1 MVISIFRYCS
11 PILIDSEVKMLDKLQ
26 TLLMK
31 CTRPILGIS
40 SFKMSTLQIMAELRI
55 LTVHQLVMKE
65 SIQFIHKVLI
75 NKSPGVIFNL
85 FSQSNCKMDNI
96 REVRKF
102 RVKVSHKSNK
112 VTNSLFY
119 RALYLFNCLET
130 EVRTYKVKKLS
141 KYLQDNLKYI
151 FPHNKIPKFQ

>member
-1 MVISIFRYCS
+1 M
-11 PILIDSEVKMLDKLQ
+11 DKLQ
-26 TLLMK
+26 KLLMK
-31 CTRPILGIS
+31 CTQLILGIK
-40 SFKMSTLQIMAELRI
+40 SFKMSTLQIMAELKI

-65 SIQFIHKVLI
+65 SIQFIHKILM

-85 FSQSNCKMDNI
+85 FSQSNCKMDDI

-102 RVKVSHKSNK
+102 RVRESHKSNK
-112 VTNSLFY
+112 VTNSLYY
-119 RALYLFNCLET
+119 RALYLFNCLEI
-130 EVRTYKVKKLS
+130 EVRNYKVKKLS